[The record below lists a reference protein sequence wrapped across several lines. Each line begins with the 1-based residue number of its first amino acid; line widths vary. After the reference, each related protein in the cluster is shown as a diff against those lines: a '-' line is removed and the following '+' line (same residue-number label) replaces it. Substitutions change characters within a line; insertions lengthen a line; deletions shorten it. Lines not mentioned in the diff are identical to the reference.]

1 MDISN
6 QIRSRREAM
15 GLSQEDLATTVYVS
29 RQSVSNWER
38 DRTYP
43 DVQSLLILSE
53 PFGTSL
59 DTLVK
64 GDVDVMDEILEMDR
78 RTRRMLDV
86 AGYLIVA
93 VMVGLCLAQFFTP
106 LYDRTIDMGPFFGV
120 AIPLLTMLFLMAA
133 IFVLDSKERTI
144 LKRHDIETYRELRAF
159 QRGEDIDRD
168 PELRRRKGVLDA
180 LWVPTGS
187 KAILVT
193 LIVAG
198 ILGAVLGFLVGCF

>member
-1 MDISN
+1 MVDVFGYFSGRGEEAPVDISN

-106 LYDRTIDMGPFFGV
+106 LYDRTIDMGS
-120 AIPLLTMLFLMAA
+120 FLGW
-133 IFVLDSKERTI
+133 R
-144 LKRHDIETYRELRAF
+144 YR
-159 QRGEDIDRD
+159 
-168 PELRRRKGVLDA
+168 
-180 LWVPTGS
+180 S
-187 KAILVT
+187 
-193 LIVAG
+193 
-198 ILGAVLGFLVGCF
+198 